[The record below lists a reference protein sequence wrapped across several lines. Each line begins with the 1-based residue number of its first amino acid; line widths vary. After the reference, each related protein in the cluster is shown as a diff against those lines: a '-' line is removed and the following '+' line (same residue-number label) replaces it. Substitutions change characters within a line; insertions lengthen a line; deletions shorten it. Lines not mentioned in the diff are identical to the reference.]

1 MQSIGAFSALVRNET
16 RLVSIETPL
25 ISLKNGR
32 LVSQDGLWWLTFQ
45 WYHSNMLGLPV
56 DFLTLN
62 KWDEAAQAVVF
73 YLSLYSIAQ
82 K

>member
-32 LVSQDGLWWLTFQ
+32 LVSQDGLW
-45 WYHSNMLGLPV
+45 
-56 DFLTLN
+56 
-62 KWDEAAQAVVF
+62 
-73 YLSLYSIAQ
+73 
-82 K
+82 